1 MALLGGS
8 AKLKLWGRRCSIQ
21 PTLGKMSF
29 LSTSLRRR
37 RDGDEGCQVQ
47 SETPAKEEPMPASTT
62 QEYLDAL
69 LEAIRLESPEEAIMA
84 LRARFPLLDIR
95 LIAADV
101 RWGRDL
107 RQRGYGRREIL
118 EDLHL
123 A

>member
-1 MALLGGS
+1 
-8 AKLKLWGRRCSIQ
+8 
-21 PTLGKMSF
+21 
-29 LSTSLRRR
+29 
-37 RDGDEGCQVQ
+37 
-47 SETPAKEEPMPASTT
+47 MPASTT

-69 LEAIRLESPEEAIMA
+69 LEAIRLDSPEEAILT
-84 LRARFPLLDIR
+84 LRTKFPLLDVQ

-101 RWGRDL
+101 RWGREL

>member
-1 MALLGGS
+1 
-8 AKLKLWGRRCSIQ
+8 
-21 PTLGKMSF
+21 
-29 LSTSLRRR
+29 
-37 RDGDEGCQVQ
+37 
-47 SETPAKEEPMPASTT
+47 MPASTT

-69 LEAIRLESPEEAIMA
+69 LEAIRLESPEEAILT

>member
-1 MALLGGS
+1 
-8 AKLKLWGRRCSIQ
+8 
-21 PTLGKMSF
+21 
-29 LSTSLRRR
+29 
-37 RDGDEGCQVQ
+37 
-47 SETPAKEEPMPASTT
+47 MPASTT

-69 LEAIRLESPEEAIMA
+69 LEAIRLESPEEAILT
-84 LRARFPLLDIR
+84 LRTKFPLLDIR

>member
-1 MALLGGS
+1 
-8 AKLKLWGRRCSIQ
+8 
-21 PTLGKMSF
+21 
-29 LSTSLRRR
+29 
-37 RDGDEGCQVQ
+37 
-47 SETPAKEEPMPASTT
+47 MPASTT

>member
-1 MALLGGS
+1 
-8 AKLKLWGRRCSIQ
+8 
-21 PTLGKMSF
+21 
-29 LSTSLRRR
+29 
-37 RDGDEGCQVQ
+37 
-47 SETPAKEEPMPASTT
+47 MPASTT

-69 LEAIRLESPEEAIMA
+69 LEAIRRPTPEEAILE
-84 LRARFPLLDIR
+84 LRAKFPLLDLR
-95 LIAADV
+95 QIAADV

>member
-1 MALLGGS
+1 
-8 AKLKLWGRRCSIQ
+8 
-21 PTLGKMSF
+21 
-29 LSTSLRRR
+29 
-37 RDGDEGCQVQ
+37 
-47 SETPAKEEPMPASTT
+47 MPASTT

-69 LEAIRLESPEEAIMA
+69 LEAIRLESPEEAIVA
-84 LRARFPLLDIR
+84 LRARFPLLDTQ

>member
-1 MALLGGS
+1 
-8 AKLKLWGRRCSIQ
+8 
-21 PTLGKMSF
+21 
-29 LSTSLRRR
+29 
-37 RDGDEGCQVQ
+37 
-47 SETPAKEEPMPASTT
+47 MPASTT
-62 QEYLDAL
+62 AEYLDAL
-69 LEAIRLESPEEAIMA
+69 LEAIQLPSLEDAILE
-84 LRARFPLLDIR
+84 LRGKFPLLDIR